1 MKKYN
6 LNTEVNSLNQFNIYL
21 ISLIIFGCFIYTIYI
36 KYIFGII
43 GWFIVLIILYNIFFK
58 KMFRN
63 KNIEFDSENI
73 YFDEKIISLKKIL
86 KIENGKI
93 YYDDNGENKKVN
105 FDFNYYNN
113 NLKILK
119 DFHNEKKSV

>member
-1 MKKYN
+1 
-6 LNTEVNSLNQFNIYL
+6 
-21 ISLIIFGCFIYTIYI
+21 
-36 KYIFGII
+36 
-43 GWFIVLIILYNIFFK
+43 
-58 KMFRN
+58 MFRN